1 MHFCKNSV
9 CAKMQF
15 LHSGVND
22 LTKDMEEEMKK
33 SVIGICMAFM
43 LVIVFSVNSYSQEM
57 IKVNGS
63 AVLGKLL
70 MPKAAEEFE
79 KLEKV
84 KFDLKY
90 KTTGYGIEKLLAHEC
105 DVAAGA
111 RPLELSEKEKGLV
124 ETEIC
129 LDGYAFI
136 VHESNPVKKIASE
149 QIADIFKGKITSWD
163 ELGGFPGKKI
173 TIISP
178 PIDAAYYVT
187 AKKLIGFDT
196 LPEGAIQVEM
206 TTMVYETVKSH
217 PLSIGLVS
225 YADIM
230 DKKDVNILDILHKG
244 KHAKITQT
252 HVYFGTYPYSQ
263 GMYLFTVGE
272 PTGNVKKFI
281 AFFKSKEGKRVI
293 MDAGFFLLP
302 AK

>member
-1 MHFCKNSV
+1 
-9 CAKMQF
+9 
-15 LHSGVND
+15 
-22 LTKDMEEEMKK
+22 MKK
-33 SVIGICMAFM
+33 SVIVFACLM
-43 LVIVFSVNSYSQEM
+43 LLNGFPVNSYSQET
-57 IKVNGS
+57 IKIHGS

-70 MPKAAEEFE
+70 MPKAAAEFE

-105 DVAAGA
+105 DIAAGA
-111 RPLELSEKEKGLV
+111 RPLEPSEKEKGLV

-136 VHESNPVKKIASE
+136 VHESNPVRKIASE

-163 ELGGFPGKKI
+163 EAGGPPGKKI
-173 TIISP
+173 TIVSP
-178 PIDAAYYVT
+178 PTDAAYYVT

-206 TTMVYETVKSH
+206 TTMVYETVKAN

-230 DKKDVNILDILHKG
+230 DKKDVNLLDILHKG

-252 HVYFGTYPYSQ
+252 HVYFGTYPYSE

-272 PTGNVKKFI
+272 PKENVKKFI